1 VASVQKVPSDSRGW
15 WPVTLVPPGVKSLR
29 GYAEQL
35 GYLVRGHVVN
45 IEGHNS
51 IVRHTLDY
59 CLRLAR

>member
-1 VASVQKVPSDSRGW
+1 
-15 WPVTLVPPGVKSLR
+15 
-29 GYAEQL
+29 L